1 MASIWT
7 LESEFPQMETLKE
20 DKSTQVVVIGAGM
33 VGLLTAYLLHQEI
46 ILMKKYLTPK
56 GLRLQ
61 HL

>member
-33 VGLLTAYLLHQEI
+33 VGLLTA
-46 ILMKKYLTPK
+46 
-56 GLRLQ
+56 
-61 HL
+61 